1 MRKGKKQKQK
11 KNNFRAT
18 ASGRRLISLSCRRA
32 CCLLSIT
39 GRVNHITD
47 SVSTIVVRRVGG
59 GGGVKIMMDGWA
71 EPYDVGAIGRVLGG
85 VERPHPPCTHTP
97 TNRQPLTPPPFR
109 MASHRDDGL
118 RLHCLPQ
125 EMNPFCLA
133 ACRSIGTKG
142 LRAIDPAPPPPTCH
156 CVKENLPFFYWSLV
170 NPQFWVFDLFCF
182 PQ

>member
-1 MRKGKKQKQK
+1 MK
-11 KNNFRAT
+11 KNCHAT
-18 ASGRRLISLSCRRA
+18 ANGRRLISLSCRRA

-39 GRVNHITD
+39 GWVNHITD

-71 EPYDVGAIGRVLGG
+71 EPSDVGAIGRVLVGQ
-85 VERPHPPCTHTP
+85 T
-97 TNRQPLTPPPFR
+97 TPPRVPTPPATANPPPRFR

-125 EMNPFCLA
+125 EINPFRLA

-156 CVKENLPFFYWSLV
+156 CVKENLPFFFFLESGQSTIL
-170 NPQFWVFDLFCF
+170 VFDLFCF